1 MKPIHYNVP
10 VPKDR
15 TLFVQE
21 DILERFYPHMHRH
34 EEYQLIWIVDGRGQL
49 LVEDSLHDFAKGDIF
64 LLGSNQSHV
73 FKNEQIGDLVR
84 SVSVFFNLKGRLGG
98 MLDLPEL
105 SALLDFISKNQRG
118 FRVPYAYL
126 SQVRRRFEILKKSDQ
141 MDQLINFFYLF
152 KALNGVSAQLKPLS
166 GASFLDA
173 DPTASAPVRINKLC
187 RYIDEHFKDNI
198 ALSEVAEQANLTPQ
212 AFCRFFKKS
221 TGKTFV
227 SYLNDVRVRE
237 ACRMLGTG
245 TFDCI
250 STVAYLC
257 GFNSITNFNRVFRN
271 VIGESPKEYMNKYTT
286 LLFQ

>member
-1 MKPIHYNVP
+1 MKPVHYNVP

-34 EEYQLIWIVDGRGQL
+34 EEYQLIWIVEGAGQL
-49 LVEDSLHDFAKGDIF
+49 LVDDSLHDFKKDDIF
-64 LLGSNQSHV
+64 LLGSNQPHV
-73 FKNEQIGDLVR
+73 FKNEQDGGLVR
-84 SVSVFFNLKGRLGG
+84 SVSVFFNVKGRLAG

-105 SALLDFISKNQRG
+105 GVLLDFISNNQRG
-118 FRVPYAYL
+118 FRVPNTYL
-126 SQVRRRFEILKKSDQ
+126 SQVRRRIEILKKSDH
-141 MDQLINFFYLF
+141 MDQLINFFYLL
-152 KALNGVSAQLKPLS
+152 KALNSVSAQLKPLS
-166 GASFLDA
+166 GASFVDNE
-173 DPTASAPVRINKLC
+173 PNTTIRINKLC

-237 ACRMLGTG
+237 ACRLLGTG
-245 TFDCI
+245 THDCI

-271 VIGESPKEYMNKYTT
+271 VIGESPKEYMNKYIT
-286 LLFQ
+286 LLYQ

>member
-34 EEYQLIWIVDGRGQL
+34 EEYQLIWIVEGTGQL
-49 LVEDSLHDFAKGDIF
+49 LVEDSLHNFKKDDIF
-64 LLGSNQSHV
+64 LLGSNQPHV
-73 FKNEQIGDLVR
+73 FKNEQVGGFAR
-84 SVSVFFNLKGRLGG
+84 SVSVFFNVKGRLAG

-105 SALLDFISKNQRG
+105 GVLLDFISNNQRG
-118 FRVPYAYL
+118 FRVPNIYL
-126 SQVRRRFEILKKSDQ
+126 NQVRRRIEILKKSDH
-141 MDQLINFFYLF
+141 MDQLINFFYLL
-152 KALNGVSAQLKPLS
+152 KALNSVSAQLKPLS
-166 GASFLDA
+166 GASFVENE
-173 DPTASAPVRINKLC
+173 PNTTIRINKLC

-198 ALSEVAEQANLTPQ
+198 ALSEVAEQAHLTPQ

-227 SYLNDVRVRE
+227 SYLNDIRVRE
-237 ACRMLGTG
+237 ACRLLGTG
-245 TFDCI
+245 TCDCI

-271 VIGESPKEYMNKYTT
+271 VIGESPKEYMNKYIT
-286 LLFQ
+286 LLYQ

>member
-34 EEYQLIWIVDGRGQL
+34 EEYQLIWIVEGTGQL
-49 LVEDSLHDFAKGDIF
+49 MVDDSLHNFRKDDIF
-64 LLGSNQSHV
+64 LLGSNQPHV
-73 FKNEQIGDLVR
+73 FKNEQVGGLVR
-84 SVSVFFNLKGRLGG
+84 SVSVFFNVKGRLAG

-105 SALLDFISKNQRG
+105 GVLLDFISNSQRG
-118 FRVPYAYL
+118 FRVPNTYL
-126 SQVRRRFEILKKSDQ
+126 SQVRRRIEILKKSDH
-141 MDQLINFFYLF
+141 MDQLINFFYLL
-152 KALNGVSAQLKPLS
+152 KALNSVSAHLKPLS
-166 GASFLDA
+166 GASFSENEPHA
-173 DPTASAPVRINKLC
+173 TIRINKLC

-198 ALSEVAEQANLTPQ
+198 ALSEVAEQAHLTPQ

-227 SYLNDVRVRE
+227 SYLNDIRVRE
-237 ACRMLGTG
+237 ACRLLGTG
-245 TFDCI
+245 THDCI

-271 VIGESPKEYMNKYTT
+271 VIGESPKEYINKYIT
-286 LLFQ
+286 LLYQ